1 MAYKGVREQQDIKTK
16 LSRKIAELTM
26 VIHLL
31 FTRNHEREVEIEA
44 VKTAYE
50 HEIDVIREE
59 AKGKMSWLE
68 GQLDELEKFRVLL
81 NLKATENEKD
91 KQQIKELQNKEAELY
106 ETLGHKD
113 QLLALAEKQIVE
125 LREQLKGK
133 LKADDE
139 QIGMLSTELESA
151 KMENSS
157 LKEKL
162 KAKTDKMKKSER
174 QIDSLQSKIRT
185 LEEELSDISEQKRRL
200 ENSVNGLESDWQDE
214 IDNLRH
220 RIKEYTKQQQEDQLR
235 AEKLE
240 MENRHLNQQ
249 VKDLEDDKRQLEF
262 KIRQYID
269 ERNKKKEVRRSP
281 RPVPK
286 GSPEVPWTAPAFDRD
301 DELDRLR
308 KEVQRYRLELSNRES
323 SFNRMF
329 TDHQPVIVEGKTKKI
344 SGLLQNTSFPNLSG
358 VNARKRS
365 PHLPALGEQRI
376 SNSAHPEF
384 HGF

>member
-50 HEIDVIREE
+50 YEIDVIRKE
-59 AKGKMSWLE
+59 AQGKMSWLE

-81 NLKATENEKD
+81 NLKATENDKD
-91 KQQIKELQNKEAELY
+91 KQQIKELQNKEAELH

-125 LREQLKGK
+125 LREQLMGK

-151 KMENSS
+151 KMENSF

-174 QIDSLQSKIRT
+174 QIDSLQSKVRT
-185 LEEELSDISEQKRRL
+185 LEEELFDILEQKRKL

-214 IDNLRH
+214 IDNLSH

-269 ERNKKKEVRRSP
+269 ERNKRKEVRRSP

-286 GSPEVPWTAPAFDRD
+286 GSPEVPWTAPAFD
-301 DELDRLR
+301 
-308 KEVQRYRLELSNRES
+308 V
-323 SFNRMF
+323 
-329 TDHQPVIVEGKTKKI
+329 G
-344 SGLLQNTSFPNLSG
+344 
-358 VNARKRS
+358 
-365 PHLPALGEQRI
+365 
-376 SNSAHPEF
+376 
-384 HGF
+384 

>member
-50 HEIDVIREE
+50 YEIDVIRKE
-59 AKGKMSWLE
+59 AQGKMSWLE

-81 NLKATENEKD
+81 NLKATENDKD
-91 KQQIKELQNKEAELY
+91 KQQIKELQNKEAELH

-125 LREQLKGK
+125 LREQLMGK

-151 KMENSS
+151 KMENSF

-174 QIDSLQSKIRT
+174 QIDSLQSKVRT
-185 LEEELSDISEQKRRL
+185 LEEELFDISEQKRKL

-214 IDNLRH
+214 IDNLSH

-269 ERNKKKEVRRSP
+269 ERNKRKEVRRSP

-286 GSPEVPWTAPAFDRD
+286 GSPEVPWTAPAFD
-301 DELDRLR
+301 
-308 KEVQRYRLELSNRES
+308 V
-323 SFNRMF
+323 
-329 TDHQPVIVEGKTKKI
+329 G
-344 SGLLQNTSFPNLSG
+344 
-358 VNARKRS
+358 
-365 PHLPALGEQRI
+365 
-376 SNSAHPEF
+376 
-384 HGF
+384 

>member
-50 HEIDVIREE
+50 YEIDVIRKE
-59 AKGKMSWLE
+59 AQGKMSWLE

-81 NLKATENEKD
+81 NLKATENDKD
-91 KQQIKELQNKEAELY
+91 KQQIKELQNKEAELH

-125 LREQLKGK
+125 LREQLMGK

-151 KMENSS
+151 KMENSF

-174 QIDSLQSKIRT
+174 QIDSLQSKVRT
-185 LEEELSDISEQKRRL
+185 LEEELFDISEQKRKL

-214 IDNLRH
+214 IDNLSH

-269 ERNKKKEVRRSP
+269 ERNKRKEVRR
-281 RPVPK
+281 
-286 GSPEVPWTAPAFDRD
+286 DR
-301 DELDRLR
+301 
-308 KEVQRYRLELSNRES
+308 KSV
-323 SFNRMF
+323 
-329 TDHQPVIVEGKTKKI
+329 V
-344 SGLLQNTSFPNLSG
+344 
-358 VNARKRS
+358 
-365 PHLPALGEQRI
+365 
-376 SNSAHPEF
+376 
-384 HGF
+384 

>member
-1 MAYKGVREQQDIKTK
+1 MAYKGVREQQDIKAK

-139 QIGMLSTELESA
+139 QIGMLSIELESA

-185 LEEELSDISEQKRRL
+185 LEEELSDISEQKRKL

-214 IDNLRH
+214 IDNLRQ

-249 VKDLEDDKRQLEF
+249 VKDLEDDKRHLEF

-286 GSPEVPWTAPAFDRD
+286 GSPEVPWTAPAFDVGQV
-301 DELDRLR
+301 DR
-308 KEVQRYRLELSNRES
+308 
-323 SFNRMF
+323 
-329 TDHQPVIVEGKTKKI
+329 II
-344 SGLLQNTSFPNLSG
+344 I
-358 VNARKRS
+358 RS
-365 PHLPALGEQRI
+365 K
-376 SNSAHPEF
+376 NF
-384 HGF
+384 

>member
-50 HEIDVIREE
+50 YEIDVIRKE
-59 AKGKMSWLE
+59 AQGKMSWLE

-81 NLKATENEKD
+81 NLKATENDKD
-91 KQQIKELQNKEAELY
+91 KQQIKELQNKEAELH

-125 LREQLKGK
+125 LREQLMGK

-151 KMENSS
+151 KMENSF

-174 QIDSLQSKIRT
+174 QIDSLQSKVRT
-185 LEEELSDISEQKRRL
+185 LEEEFFDILEQKRKL

-214 IDNLRH
+214 IDNLSH
-220 RIKEYTKQQQEDQLR
+220 RIKEYTKQQQEDQLS

-269 ERNKKKEVRRSP
+269 ERNKRKEVRRSP

-286 GSPEVPWTAPAFDRD
+286 GSPEVPWTAPAFD
-301 DELDRLR
+301 
-308 KEVQRYRLELSNRES
+308 V
-323 SFNRMF
+323 
-329 TDHQPVIVEGKTKKI
+329 G
-344 SGLLQNTSFPNLSG
+344 
-358 VNARKRS
+358 
-365 PHLPALGEQRI
+365 
-376 SNSAHPEF
+376 
-384 HGF
+384 